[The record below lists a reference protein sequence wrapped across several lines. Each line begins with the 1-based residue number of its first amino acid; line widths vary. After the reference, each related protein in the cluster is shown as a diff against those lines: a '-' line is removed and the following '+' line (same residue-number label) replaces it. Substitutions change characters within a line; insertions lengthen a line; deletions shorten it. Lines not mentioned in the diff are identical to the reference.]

1 MLSYRPRFVIRNES
15 SLHARLYTAPD
26 TQRLKAKPRGHP
38 NTDQSLFPK
47 PTVACSTRRPGPSFS
62 LFQQRLFQ
70 QYLLQRHLLR
80 HYLLMSYYPRFGREC
95 LAKRASKLYFIDG
108 ERTDGR

>member
-38 NTDQSLFPK
+38 NTDQSLFPSL
-47 PTVACSTRRPGPSFS
+47 PWLAQRSLPALPFLFFS
-62 LFQQRLFQ
+62 SVFSRVS
-70 QYLLQRHLLR
+70 LQRHLLR